1 MSGVQ
6 LEQLELK
13 FFLTKRFY
21 VLLPKKIKVNI
32 YQLVICRKIV
42 VNEKTKSAKGQLTVL
57 VVLGLSNF
65 SHCCI
70 RILAVFENN
79 ITRERVT
86 ACELNHIVNQWFST
100 RIPPVQSRGS
110 ARCYMNFHFILLI
123 ELNAVFLCKTI
134 ELLYRGSSSHWNVF
148 LGFRSSKK
156 VETTVMDE

>member
-1 MSGVQ
+1 M
-6 LEQLELK
+6 
-13 FFLTKRFY
+13 FFCI
-21 VLLPKKIKVNI
+21 KKIKVNI
-32 YQLVICRKIV
+32 YQLVICRKMV
-42 VNEKTKSAKGQLTVL
+42 VNEKIKSAKGQLTLL
-57 VVLGLSNF
+57 VVLELSNF

-123 ELNAVFLCKTI
+123 ELNAVFCVRQLNYCTGVPRVTGMFSWGSALAKRLKP
-134 ELLYRGSSSHWNVF
+134 LLWMNNWQLVNN
-148 LGFRSSKK
+148 
-156 VETTVMDE
+156 